1 MLEAKF
7 TDDTLARGIKHWASK
22 HTGTGIGY
30 GHVLGQLAV
39 HMKEMGWNKS
49 YKEVARIAVELG
61 KKKKV
66 ESVNETIELIKK
78 DNPKYKARLHQ
89 VKLAFKLAKVKLT
102 SIKPIKA
109 RKGVVPKGHYDK
121 SGDRLAPAWA
131 ITATDGKNTKSGEVI
146 FQDGNDP
153 GFYIDKDYMGLNPNN
168 KKKIPR
174 NIQRWM
180 IGKKAHHSKGVDESV
195 NEAKKLSQMNN
206 KELIKHW
213 VKKSKEL
220 EVMKSRKEIDKFAYR
235 VESGKIAR
243 ILNHLWGLQKDM
255 KEEGFGGELK
265 GSDKQKFE
273 KARKENAEVLGY
285 ELTGTKDIKES
296 SSAYGKSIEKIANN
310 KKLKSISKKDRDT
323 LMKIAKQM
331 KKSNES
337 INEGNKSKKVTKRV
351 LGSLRELIFG
361 IQSVRK
367 MIDDAPYNKLY
378 AMVSGELYKFEVDL
392 FKKLRSFQSP
402 LKKLAQ
408 DKMVESW
415 SMGLERYKVTLENG
429 EDIDVKVK
437 EGKGL
442 EGLEELLEKE
452 GLKFDKITKKASRP
466 TLSSESVNEDNFR
479 SRAIDDIDEIHTSVK
494 YLASKIAKEDRKHG
508 TKATREYI
516 KFYKQHFMKFYTGVT
531 KSAFN
536 LLADGVIKEK
546 MDREQFQ
553 DYIQYVLKTQ
563 FKTPEEKKM
572 KKSIIKK
579 LNIANKKKGL
589 PLFKERTQ
597 SIGGEELMKYLM
609 KRFKMSKS
617 KAIAT
622 MKKHKMDLS
631 FLKKESVN
639 EVVEPQGNMAKIQK
653 IVKDKQATKLGGVMI
668 DMQSANLLMKLW
680 DAVSDK
686 DKEKMNKLNP
696 KVLTTVIKKLWSRVK
711 LKLPI

>member
-1 MLEAKF
+1 M
-7 TDDTLARGIKHWASK
+7 IKLK
-22 HTGTGIGY
+22 DLI
-30 GHVLGQLAV
+30 
-39 HMKEMGWNKS
+39 KE
-49 YKEVARIAVELG
+49 EDL
-61 KKKKV
+61 
-66 ESVNETIELIKK
+66 ESVNEGGMGI
-78 DNPKYKARLHQ
+78 
-89 VKLAFKLAKVKLT
+89 LT
-102 SIKPIKA
+102 SDQADVLQGIVLRNKNKNL
-109 RKGVVPKGHYDK
+109 KGILNVALK
-121 SGDRLAPAWA
+121 SGY
-131 ITATDGKNTKSGEVI
+131 
-146 FQDGNDP
+146 F
-153 GFYIDKDYMGLNPNN
+153 
-168 KKKIPR
+168 
-174 NIQRWM
+174 
-180 IGKKAHHSKGVDESV
+180 KGVDKKELLGYIDGAKQFVKYMKSHPMESV

-408 DKMVESW
+408 DKMLETVNESTKRQFRNVYSKYYKTYEAFAREVMKLAKSVTKISGDRTDERVILKNFKKQVIPFAGLMRSW
-415 SMGLERYKVTLENG
+415 SRGR
-429 EDIDVKVK
+429 
-437 EGKGL
+437 
-442 EGLEELLEKE
+442 
-452 GLKFDKITKKASRP
+452 
-466 TLSSESVNEDNFR
+466 ESNPHLD
-479 SRAIDDIDEIHTSVK
+479 
-494 YLASKIAKEDRKHG
+494 
-508 TKATREYI
+508 
-516 KFYKQHFMKFYTGVT
+516 
-531 KSAFN
+531 
-536 LLADGVIKEK
+536 EK

-622 MKKHKMDLS
+622 MKKHKMDMS

-639 EVVEPQGNMAKIQK
+639 EAVEPKGNMAKIAK
-653 IVKDKQATKLGGVMI
+653 VVKDKQATKLSGVMI
-668 DMQSANLLMKLW
+668 DMQSASLLMKLW

-686 DKEKMNKLNP
+686 DKEKMNKLNA
-696 KVLTTVIKKLWSRVK
+696 KVLTIIIKKLWSRVN